1 MMHLIRLLV
10 QYLWFSMA
18 HFPSEKRGL
27 LRHFSVFF
35 FACFLCKTEHQP
47 SSIWITTFRL
57 FLSYQSDPTLVIIS
71 SCINVRK
78 TNRKFLRLILS
89 VLFFFITL
97 FQSLIEANSKNMR
110 HYKTYF
116 VVRSLTTLFF
126 NSYNSNCLT
135 YNYWR
140 HLWMSLYII

>member
-1 MMHLIRLLV
+1 MHLIQLLA
-10 QYLWFSMA
+10 QYLWLFDD
-18 HFPSEKRGL
+18 HFPSENCGL
-27 LRHFSVFF
+27 LRHFPAFF
-35 FACFLCKTEHQP
+35 FAYFLCKTEHQP

-57 FLSYQSDPTLVIIS
+57 FLSYQSDPTLIIIS

-78 TNRKFLRLILS
+78 SNRKFLRLILN

-97 FQSLIEANSKNMR
+97 FQSLIEGNSKTMQ

-116 VVRSLTTLFF
+116 VVRNLTILFY

-140 HLWMSLYII
+140 FLWMSLYII